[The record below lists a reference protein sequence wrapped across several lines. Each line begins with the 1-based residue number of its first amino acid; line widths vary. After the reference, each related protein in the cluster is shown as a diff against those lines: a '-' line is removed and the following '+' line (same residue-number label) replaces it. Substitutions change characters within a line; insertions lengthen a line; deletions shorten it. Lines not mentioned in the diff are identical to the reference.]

1 MIRNECVICKNNI
14 FKNVFNIIGTIDTF
28 STNTFFPNEIETL
41 NFIGCL
47 SCGCIQLQN
56 LFDIEKIY
64 AQPMQCVTGPSLIEH
79 YNLFC
84 NFIVKNKS
92 TDNFN
97 FFEIGGAYGRLAKL
111 IIDFYKSNNT
121 IFNYKILEFD
131 TTNYP
136 FIENIEYISGNCETY
151 DFKNTN
157 TLIMSHVFEH
167 LYETK
172 IFLKNISDSNVKE
185 VFISIPDMESLTKLG
200 DINNL
205 NIFHT
210 FYIDTNFITYLF
222 REYKYELK
230 NIYNYE
236 NNSIFY
242 YFVKNKNIISNNLV
256 SNIGLIDNQVNFYIE
271 LKNKIHN
278 IIIESPFF
286 ICPSGLYGRFVYY
299 YLNENTRENVL
310 GFLDSDTM
318 KINKRLC
325 GTKCLTYKKEEIVNY
340 ERPIILIVSKK
351 HTDELTNE
359 LLLYNNNAIFYY
371 L

>member
-1 MIRNECVICKNNI
+1 MIRNKCVICENTK
-14 FKNVFNIIGTIDTF
+14 FKDVFNIIGTIDTF
-28 STNTFFPNEIETL
+28 STDIFLPNEIKTL

-56 LFDIEKIY
+56 LFDPKKIY
-64 AQPMQCVTGPSLIEH
+64 SQPMQIFNGSLLNKHHEF
-79 YNLFC
+79 FC
-84 NFIVKNKS
+84 NFIIKNKNI
-92 TDNFN
+92 DNFN
-97 FFEIGGAYGRLAKL
+97 FFEIGGSYGRLAKL
-111 IIDFYKSNNT
+111 ISGFYKSNNT
-121 IFNYKILEFD
+121 NFEYKILEFD
-131 TTNYP
+131 TNNYP
-136 FIENIEYISGNCETY
+136 SIENIEYISGNCETY
-151 DFKNTN
+151 DFKNTD

-167 LYETK
+167 LYEPRL
-172 IFLKNISDSNVKE
+172 FLKNISESNVKE

-222 REYKYELK
+222 KEYNYELK
-230 NIYNYE
+230 NVYKYE

-242 YFVKNKNIISNNLV
+242 YFMKNENIIVNNLV
-256 SNIGLIDNQVNFYIE
+256 NNISLIDNQAIFYSE
-271 LKNKIHN
+271 LKNKINN
-278 IIIESPFF
+278 IIIASPFF

-299 YLNENTRENVL
+299 YLNENTRKNVL

-351 HTDELTNE
+351 HNDELTNE
-359 LLLYNNNAIFYY
+359 LLLYNSNAIFYY